1 MASTIIPFRSPS
13 EQHEPASPGS
23 AEVHSRRTML
33 ARLASGA
40 AVAGIPADELGM
52 RHYMRTCHDPHPAL
66 KASLAGE
73 PIPPAPDDEDE

>member
-1 MASTIIPFRSPS
+1 MASTMIPFRSPS

-33 ARLASGA
+33 ARLATGA
-40 AVAGIPADELGM
+40 AVADIPAGELGM
-52 RHYMRTCHDPHPAL
+52 RYYISSCHDPHLAL

-73 PIPPAPDDEDE
+73 PVPLAPDNDDE